1 MFTAILIDDELH
13 CTETLQEKLKL
24 YCPLVEVTAVYN
36 DPLAALEAL
45 QESQP
50 DIVFLDVEM
59 PRLNGFGL
67 LEKLEKINF
76 EIVFTTAYDQFALQ
90 AFKMS
95 AFDYL
100 LKPIEKD
107 DLTKCIE
114 KLSERKRTTIS
125 THQMQI
131 LMQHMHHAAQ
141 ADKAKIAVPSLEGLE
156 FFYVKEII
164 YLEAQSNYCRIH
176 IQNSKP
182 ILVTKTLK
190 DFEGLLTPYHFFR
203 IHHSYLINMA
213 YVKKYI
219 RGEGGSVIME
229 NGDDLAVSRR
239 KKEDFIIALAI

>member
-24 YCPLVEVTAVYN
+24 YCPLIEVINIYN
-36 DPLAALEAL
+36 DPLLALEAL
-45 QESQP
+45 QKSQP

-59 PRLNGFGL
+59 PHLNGFGL
-67 LEKLEKINF
+67 LEKLGAINF

-100 LKPIEKD
+100 LKPIEKE
-107 DLTKCIE
+107 DLIKCVE
-114 KLSERKRTTIS
+114 KLKERKTKPITND
-125 THQMQI
+125 QMQI

-141 ADKAKIAVPSLEGLE
+141 ADKAKIAIPSLDGLE

-176 IQNSKP
+176 IQTGKP

-190 DFEGLLTPYHFFR
+190 DFEAILIPYQFFR
-203 IHHSYLINMA
+203 IHHSYLINLA

-219 RGEGGSVIME
+219 RGEGGTVMME
-229 NGDDLAVSRR
+229 NGQELDVSRR
-239 KKEDFIIALAI
+239 KKEDFIKALAI